1 MASNLDDIIRQALK
15 AGKSAA
21 KKAGKKTGSVSREAR
36 KAANKAQAASTRAA
50 KTEASQKARE
60 ARRGWNKRNWKKV
73 EDTAATQRYGT
84 GEFRL
89 NKAKQNF
96 ATEMDR
102 LNSVI
107 DATNTELRRGINSK
121 KIEKEIAQSKRVA
134 EEAGYVFSKD
144 DAMFIA
150 REMLGNTR
158 KVNMQAKRN
167 LKKLTRTYTDI
178 EKTGGQKALVDEGA
192 RRAIRRESR
201 GESLIKSVGDD
212 KLANE
217 REINKRIEAVMSER
231 RQKALIRKADSKM
244 RGSSGPRKSTKKKDD
259 SWKKSHSKL
268 EAAQKKSQDKTN
280 KPMSEKDKRA
290 LSESAKRT
298 RGVTVRGPGES
309 EKFLRRMEDET
320 SAVISRPR
328 TGGKRKTVSQQ
339 VREEGGRLRPVKK
352 GKKLPQYVAPKRNA
366 PNPVM
371 TRSRQSVAADA
382 ADKKVKKKIAD
393 KPRLGNVEGA
403 KGPTGSRKIAIRRP
417 FNSAGKKKTVQK
429 RAKRK

>member
-21 KKAGKKTGSVSREAR
+21 KKAERKTGSVSRAAR
-36 KAANKAQAASTRAA
+36 KAANKAEAASTRAA

-102 LNSVI
+102 LNSII

-121 KIEKEIAQSKRVA
+121 KIEKEIAQSKKVA

-150 REMLGNTR
+150 REMLSKTR

-231 RQKALIRKADSKM
+231 RQKALIRKANSKM
-244 RGSSGPRKSTKKKDD
+244 STVERKKSTKKKND

-298 RGVTVRGPGES
+298 RNVVVRGPGES

-320 SAVISRPR
+320 SAIIARPR

-403 KGPTGSRKIAIRRP
+403 KGPTGSRRVAIRRP